1 MAKPIN
7 PYLAK
12 KAEQQKQRDMIVMS
26 WSHQMV
32 YDALTLVLN
41 DKEVMGKDVFG
52 KQRLDKLGVAL
63 NAKITE
69 MLPGMSGA
77 NNASYI
83 RAQVDR
89 ELEKICGNEFVPW
102 EERYE
107 YWDDRG
113 I

>member
-1 MAKPIN
+1 MGKPN
-7 PYLAK
+7 AFLAK
-12 KAEQQKQRDMIVMS
+12 QAEKQKQRDMIVMA

-52 KQRLDKLGVAL
+52 KKRLDKLSKAL
-63 NAKITE
+63 NEKITE

-77 NNASYI
+77 VNASHI
-83 RAQVDR
+83 RRQVDD
-89 ELEKICGNEFVPW
+89 ELRRICGEDFAPW
-102 EERYE
+102 AERYE
-107 YWDDRG
+107 CWDDRG

>member
-1 MAKPIN
+1 MAKPN
-7 PYLAK
+7 NAYLAK
-12 KAEQQKQRDMIVMS
+12 KAEKQKARDTVIMQ

-52 KQRLDKLGVAL
+52 KQRLNRLCKAL
-63 NAKITE
+63 NIKISE
-69 MLPGMSGA
+69 IMPSMSGA
-77 NNASYI
+77 VDASYI

-89 ELEKICGNEFVPW
+89 ELERICGEDFVPW
-102 EERYE
+102 EERYP
-107 YWDDRG
+107 YWDDSG

>member
-1 MAKPIN
+1 MAKQN
-7 PYLAK
+7 AYLAK
-12 KAEQQKQRDMIVMS
+12 KAEYQKQRDMIIMA

-52 KQRLDKLGVAL
+52 KQRLQKLCAAL

-69 MLPGMSGA
+69 ILPGMSGA
-77 NNASYI
+77 VNASHI
-83 RAQVDR
+83 RYQVDR
-89 ELEKICGNEFVPW
+89 ELQKICGDDFAPW

-107 YWDDRG
+107 CWDDKG